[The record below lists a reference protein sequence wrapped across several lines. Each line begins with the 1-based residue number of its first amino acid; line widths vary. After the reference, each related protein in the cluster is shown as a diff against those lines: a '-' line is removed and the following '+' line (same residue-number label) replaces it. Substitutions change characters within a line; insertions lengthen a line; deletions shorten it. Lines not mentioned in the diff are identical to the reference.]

1 MPTYGIRGPLMPQR
15 RGAKMDTMQPR
26 RPGPPPPRTRA
37 QQAQQAQQAQL
48 AASLSGAVDLAAV
61 RARNEA
67 AKRAEQAPPPA
78 AGSYVIDVTEA
89 SFQADVLDRSFQVPV
104 VLDLWAEWCE
114 PCKALSPVLER
125 LAAESG
131 GSWILAKVDVDANQ
145 RLAQALQV
153 QSIPAVKAVLQGG
166 LAAEFTGVIPEAEI
180 RQFLTAIVEA
190 AGQTLAAPTD
200 DEGNDGDEDGEPED
214 PRLDAAEDAFAA
226 GDLAAAEQAYQAILD
241 VEPGHPVAETALSQV
256 RMQQRI
262 ESAPVD
268 AVARADAAPGDV
280 AAACV
285 AADVEVA
292 HGRVEEGF
300 ERLLTVIRG
309 SAGEDRDTART
320 ALLELFGL
328 IGDDDPLVRAARRKL
343 TAALF

>member
-1 MPTYGIRGPLMPQR
+1 ME
-15 RGAKMDTMQPR
+15 TMQPR

-37 QQAQQAQQAQL
+37 EQAQQAQQAQL
-48 AASLSGAVDLAAV
+48 ASSLSGAVDLEAV

-114 PCKALSPVLER
+114 PCKALSPLLER
-125 LAAESG
+125 LAVEGG

-166 LAAEFTGVIPEAEI
+166 LAAEFTGAIPEAEI

-190 AGQTLAAPTD
+190 AEQTLPPRTEGED
-200 DEGNDGDEDGEPED
+200 DDADDSEPED

-241 VEPGHPVAETALSQV
+241 VEPGHPVAATALSQV

-262 ESAPVD
+262 ESAPED
-268 AVARADAAPGDV
+268 AVAQADAAPGDV

-285 AADVEVA
+285 AADVEIA
-292 HGRVEEGF
+292 HGLVEEGF
-300 ERLLTVIRG
+300 ERLLTIIRG
-309 SAGEDRDTART
+309 SAGDDRDTART

-328 IGDDDPLVRAARRKL
+328 IGDDDPLVQAARRKL

>member
-1 MPTYGIRGPLMPQR
+1 MLGR
-15 RGAKMDTMQPR
+15 RGAKMETMQPR

-37 QQAQQAQQAQL
+37 EQAQQAQQAQL
-48 AASLSGAVDLAAV
+48 AASLSGAVDLEAV
-61 RARNEA
+61 RVRNEA

-78 AGSYVIDVTEA
+78 AGSFVIDVTEA
-89 SFQADVLDRSFQVPV
+89 SFQVDVLDRSFQVPV

-125 LAAESG
+125 LAAEGG

-180 RQFLTAIVEA
+180 RQFLSALVEA
-190 AGQTLAAPTD
+190 AGQTLSPRTEDEEGDAA
-200 DEGNDGDEDGEPED
+200 DGEPED
-214 PRLDAAEDAFAA
+214 PRLDAAEEAFAA

-241 VEPGHPVAETALSQV
+241 VEPGHPVAATALSQV

-262 ESAPVD
+262 ESAPED

-280 AAACV
+280 SAACV

-292 HGRVEEGF
+292 HGRIEEGF

-328 IGDDDPLVRAARRKL
+328 IGDDDPLVRDARRKL